1 MRYQY
6 YLGDRLVCESTAKV
20 VFTKDYPAMREV
32 EVAVQ
37 GTKDDK
43 KKNEKEKEKEPK
55 EAR

>member
-6 YLGDRLVCESTAKV
+6 YLGDRLVCEATAKV

-37 GTKDDK
+37 DTKDDK
-43 KKNEKEKEKEPK
+43 KKNEKEKEPK

>member
-43 KKNEKEKEKEPK
+43 KKNEKEKEPK